1 MNIEGSF
8 SSIAVLGAGAWGTAL
23 SLHLAVSNQEVHLW
37 EFDQAQVNLLKTQH
51 CNQRY
56 LPGFDFPENL
66 NVIGDLSEAIKNVST
81 ILVAVPSFA
90 FKQTLLSLKSLVNTE
105 TKIVWATKGIDPDSC
120 ELLHTVAQECL
131 GDRPYAVLSGPSF
144 AKEVASG
151 LPTAVSLATN
161 DDGFANELVQRLN
174 QRAFRVY
181 TSDDLVG
188 VQLGGAVKNVI
199 AIATGLSDGL
209 EYGANAR
216 CALITRG
223 IAEIMRLGLA
233 MGAKQETF
241 MGLSG
246 MGDLVLTCTDDQ
258 SRNRRFGLALG
269 QGVDIEIAKQKIGQ
283 VVEGAH
289 TVKQVI
295 ALAEKYSVNMPIC
308 EMVNRIL
315 NNEISPK
322 SAVPEFLSREP
333 KSEF

>member
-1 MNIEGSF
+1 MSNIEF
-8 SSIAVLGAGAWGTAL
+8 SPIAVLGAGAWGTAL
-23 SLHLAVSNQEVHLW
+23 SLHLANSHQEVHLW
-37 EFDQAQVNLLKTQH
+37 EFDRDQVKLLQKDHT
-51 CNQRY
+51 NERY
-56 LPGFDFPENL
+56 LSGFFFPENL
-66 NVIGDLSEAIKNVST
+66 TVYENLADAIKTVKT

-90 FKQTLLSLKSLVNTE
+90 FKQTLLTLKPLINSDVS
-105 TKIVWATKGIDPDSC
+105 IVWATKGIDPESC
-120 ELLHTVAQECL
+120 ELLHTIAKASL
-131 GDRPYAVLSGPSF
+131 GARSFAVLSGPSF
-144 AKEVASG
+144 AKEVAKG
-151 LPTAVSLATN
+151 LPTAVSLASNNTA
-161 DDGFANELVQRLN
+161 FADELVKRFN
-174 QRAFRVY
+174 QHAFRVY

-199 AIATGLSDGL
+199 AIAIGLCDGL
-209 EYGANAR
+209 AYGANAR

-246 MGDLVLTCTDDQ
+246 MGDLVLTCTDNQ

-269 QGVDIEIAKQKIGQ
+269 QGIEIDVAKKQIGQ
-283 VVEGAH
+283 VIEGTH

-295 ALAEKYSVNMPIC
+295 ALANQYHVEMPIC
-308 EMVNRIL
+308 DMVNRIL

-322 SAVPEFLSREP
+322 SAVLAFLSREP